1 MNDSF
6 PVDCVYDVIFL
17 LDLIVDIVSFLFC
30 INYFICCVFLRLL
43 RNVRCYAR
51 VCKFVDIMPAL
62 HRVLSSFT

>member
-17 LDLIVDIVSFLFC
+17 LDLIADIVSFLFC

-43 RNVRCYAR
+43 RNVRCYAH
-51 VCKFVDIMPAL
+51 V
-62 HRVLSSFT
+62 